1 MRGGYRL
8 GAGRKKGKKT
18 DLEKNPEKLV
28 LLSRMDDIL
37 IGWKEISVFLK
48 VSEKTARKYKKE
60 KKLPVKISPAG
71 HPIILKITATTWL
84 LNHR

>member
-1 MRGGYRL
+1 
-8 GAGRKKGKKT
+8 
-18 DLEKNPEKLV
+18 
-28 LLSRMDDIL
+28 MDDIL